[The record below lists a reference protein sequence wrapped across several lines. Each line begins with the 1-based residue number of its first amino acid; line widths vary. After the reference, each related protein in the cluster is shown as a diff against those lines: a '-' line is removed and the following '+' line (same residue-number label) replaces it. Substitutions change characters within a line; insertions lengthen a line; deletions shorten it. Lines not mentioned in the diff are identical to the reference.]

1 MTPTELWAMWDGL
14 QWRLDQQR
22 AIAAV
27 ATNLMLSAWSSQV
40 PDVEEIER
48 AMGKRGA

>member
-1 MTPTELWAMWDGL
+1 MTPSEIWQMWDGL

-27 ATNLMLSAWSSQV
+27 ATNLIASCWSSQA
-40 PDVEEIER
+40 PDVEQIER
-48 AMGKRGA
+48 AMGKRGT